1 MQEAIYEDRLKY
13 GLAVKLFLGSIV
25 VGVLLLK
32 VWTVS
37 RGEMIG
43 EIIMFATLIFIL
55 IFLFVL
61 LPRKFQVFD
70 DRIKVIWGLLRV
82 NIPFDDIKTI
92 ESRPDV
98 ISSKRFRGLCFRT
111 SVRDGNRLVLIE
123 RKKGKNVLL
132 KPSNRERFIE
142 ILENTMRKWRENTGR

>member
-13 GLAVKLFLGSIV
+13 SLAAKLFLGSMV
-25 VGVLLLK
+25 VGPLFLR
-32 VWTVS
+32 VWTVP

-61 LPRKFQVFD
+61 LPRKFQIFD

-92 ESRPDV
+92 
-98 ISSKRFRGLCFRT
+98 
-111 SVRDGNRLVLIE
+111 
-123 RKKGKNVLL
+123 
-132 KPSNRERFIE
+132 
-142 ILENTMRKWRENTGR
+142 